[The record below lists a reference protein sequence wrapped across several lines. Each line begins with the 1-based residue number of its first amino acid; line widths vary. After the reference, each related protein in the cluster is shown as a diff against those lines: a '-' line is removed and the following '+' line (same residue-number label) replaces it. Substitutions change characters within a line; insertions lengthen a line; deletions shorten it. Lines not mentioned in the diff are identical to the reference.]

1 MEGEIRWNLYHDSFD
16 TVQFIRRFQF
26 RRITTFLIR
35 DPSNLAFIISL
46 YTSIHFPLSIQ
57 PRDTNFLSFF
67 IFLWMNPLYI
77 YISIRSIRNLQL
89 PVRCFHSRETRFPLR
104 LFR

>member
-16 TVQFIRRFQF
+16 TVQFIQRFQF

-77 YISIRSIRNLQL
+77 YFYPID
-89 PVRCFHSRETRFPLR
+89 P
-104 LFR
+104 